1 MLIIKDRANWNSV
14 VECCEQSDFYHTYDY
29 HMLSKNEDEEPIL
42 IKYEY
47 GKVLI
52 AIPLLIRKIAGTD
65 YNDATSVYGYCGPI
79 TNKNVNSGF
88 DNKDFKQRLNVLLR
102 ENRIIS
108 VFSRLHPF
116 ILNQN
121 LILNGIGKIVSN
133 GDVVNIDI
141 TQSLE
146 SQRQQYNRR
155 LKSYVNKAKTLYR
168 IEKGKCDK
176 TVDSFIEIYYENMK
190 RVDAKPHYF
199 FKREYFFDFLNS
211 PQINAD
217 LMLAIDKETEEI
229 AGGAI
234 FTKTNG
240 IVQYHLSGAKEEY
253 LKINPIKFLID
264 FVRVQSTEESNQK
277 YFNLGGGLGGS
288 NNDSLFR
295 FKSCFSK
302 DFKDFSLWKYIVDE
316 EEYWKLVN
324 ERIYDKELIK
334 EEYGEPSFF
343 PLYRLDAP
351 KPPKAI
357 I

>member
-1 MLIIKDRANWNSV
+1 MLVIRDRANWNSV
-14 VECCEQSDFYHTYDY
+14 LECCDQSDFYHTYDY

-47 GKVLI
+47 GDVLI
-52 AIPLLIRKIAGTD
+52 AVPLLIRKIAGTH

-88 DNKDFKQRLNVLLR
+88 DNKDFEQRLNALLR
-102 ENRIIS
+102 KNKIIS

-116 ILNQN
+116 ILNQD

-133 GDVVNIDI
+133 GHVVNIDI

-155 LKSYVNKAKTLYR
+155 LKSYINKAKTLYKV
-168 IEKGKCDK
+168 EKGLCEEN
-176 TVDSFIEIYYENMK
+176 VDSFIDIYYENME
-190 RVDAKPHYF
+190 RVGAKPHYF
-199 FKREYFFDFLNS
+199 FKRKYFFDFLKS
-211 PQINAD
+211 PQINAEL
-217 LMLAIDKETEEI
+217 LMAIDKETEEI

-240 IVQYHLSGAKEEY
+240 IVQYHLSGAKEQF
-253 LKINPIKFLID
+253 LKINPIKYLID
-264 FVRVQSTEESNQK
+264 YVRVQSTEEGNHK

-288 NNDSLFR
+288 NSDSLFR
-295 FKSCFSK
+295 FKSGFSK
-302 DFKDFSLWKYIVDE
+302 DYKDFSLWKYIVDE
-316 EEYWKLVN
+316 DKYWKLVN
-324 ERIYDKELIK
+324 ERIGDKNLSMD
-334 EEYGEPSFF
+334 EYEASPFF
-343 PLYRLDAP
+343 PLYRLEAP